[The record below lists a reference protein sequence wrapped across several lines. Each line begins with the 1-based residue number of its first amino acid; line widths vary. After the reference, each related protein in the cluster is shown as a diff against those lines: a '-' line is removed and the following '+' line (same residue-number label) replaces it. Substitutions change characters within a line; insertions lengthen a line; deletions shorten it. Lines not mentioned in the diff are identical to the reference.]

1 MTIAPNLV
9 ERTIAF
15 ALEGASGG
23 VRVVGLSGVQGSGKS
38 TFANLLAERAC
49 AAGHPALALGLDDF
63 YFDRPDRERL
73 AAQVH
78 PLYATRGVPGTH
90 DVTLI
95 THTLAALK
103 RGETV
108 RLPQF
113 DKGTD
118 RRRPESDWPLA
129 KPPLR
134 LVIFEGWCVG
144 IPAQDDGEL
153 LPPIN
158 ALETERDPHAH
169 WRQAVNAAQRE
180 RYEPLWASFDALIA
194 MKAPDFESVR
204 RWRDDAEAPLRAAK
218 APAAMS
224 PEQIAAFVQHFERIT
239 RHGLATL
246 PHTAD
251 LVITLDAARR
261 VIDWTRTPQTRK
273 YR

>member
-1 MTIAPNLV
+1 MNIAPSLV

-90 DVTLI
+90 DVALI

-158 ALETERDPHAH
+158 A
-169 WRQAVNAAQRE
+169 AQRE
-180 RYEPLWASFDALIA
+180 HYEPLWASFDALIA

-261 VIDWTRTPQTRK
+261 VIGWTRTPQTRK